1 MPGALSGISMAG
13 NALENLRADLIGSDI
28 GKISDQD
35 VAAMLTVLD
44 DVGTARGATGV
55 KLADIE
61 RLETEGQR
69 RMDDLTKT
77 ISDNED
83 ADLAEAITRMQMAD
97 AAYSATLLV
106 TSQGFRPSRMDF
118 LR

>member
-13 NALENLRADLIGSDI
+13 NALENLRADLIGGDI
-28 GKISDQD
+28 GK
-35 VAAMLTVLD
+35 
-44 DVGTARGATGV
+44 
-55 KLADIE
+55 
-61 RLETEGQR
+61 
-69 RMDDLTKT
+69 

-83 ADLAEAITRMQMAD
+83 ADLAEAITRMLMAD